1 MNLHEA
7 TEVTSMRYVPRAE
20 PEEVTLMHQVISL
33 SDVMAQMIE
42 TMPDF
47 VLVLNTQ
54 RQILAINQTLM
65 RTFGVTDPW
74 QILGKRPGEAL
85 GCIHSD
91 EGPDGCGTGNHCFT
105 CGAVGSILE
114 ALHENRQ
121 VARECRVTI
130 GSDSGTALDLMVMST
145 PVEISGHPLLVCSLR
160 DIGAEKRREVL
171 ERVFFHDV
179 INTAGGIRGLAK
191 LLFSDGALDP
201 KEEQS
206 FKKMMV
212 DLSDSL
218 ISEIKQQRELLT
230 AERGIFEPYLETVSV
245 AQIMHKLYALYV
257 NHDCARERIL
267 VLETVPSGSIVT
279 DKGVMQRI
287 LGNLIKNALE
297 ATPVGGRVTF
307 SARETAASLTF
318 VVRNPGVMPEEVQL
332 QLFQRSFSTK
342 AASGRGIGAYSVKLF
357 GERYLKGKVEFTSR
371 DPEGTVFSVTIAKNG
386 EQLINPPPRTPAP

>member
-1 MNLHEA
+1 MNLQESA
-7 TEVTSMRYVPRAE
+7 EITSMRFVGRAV
-20 PEEVTLMHQVISL
+20 PEEVALMQQVISL

-47 VLVLNTQ
+47 VLVLNPQ
-54 RQILAINQTLM
+54 RQILAINHTLM

-85 GCIHSD
+85 GCIHSN

-114 ALHENRQ
+114 ALQENRQ
-121 VARECRVTI
+121 AARECRVTI
-130 GSDSGTALDLMVMST
+130 GTDSSTALDLMVMST
-145 PVEISGHPLLVCSLR
+145 PVEINGHPLLVCSLR
-160 DIGAEKRREVL
+160 DIAAEKRREVL

-179 INTAGGIRGLAK
+179 INTAGGIRGLAE
-191 LLFSDGALDP
+191 LLFTDDNLEP
-201 KEEQS
+201 KEEQN

-218 ISEIKQQRELLT
+218 IAEIKQQRELLA
-230 AERGIFEPYLETVSV
+230 AERGTFEPYLENVSV

-267 VLETVPSGSIVT
+267 VLETVPSGTVVT
-279 DKGVMQRI
+279 DKGVIQRI

-307 SARETAASLTF
+307 SARETDTAITF
-318 VVRNPGVMPEEVQL
+318 VIRNPGVMSEKVQL

-342 AASGRGIGAYSVKLF
+342 AASGRGIGTYSVKLF
-357 GERYLKGKVEFTSR
+357 GERYLKGKVAFTSR
-371 DPEGTVFSVTIAKNG
+371 EPEGETIFTFSVTRNG
-386 EQLINPPPRTPAP
+386 DPLGEIGWRV

>member
-1 MNLHEA
+1 MDVHEA
-7 TEVTSMRYVPRAE
+7 TEITGMRYVPRAE
-20 PEEVTLMHQVISL
+20 PAEVTLMHQVISL

-47 VLVLNTQ
+47 VLVLNPQ

-130 GSDSGTALDLMVMST
+130 GTDSGTALDLMVMTT

-160 DIGAEKRREVL
+160 DIAAEKRREVL

-179 INTAGGIRGLAK
+179 INTAGGIRGLAE
-191 LLFSDGALDP
+191 LLFSDGALEP
-201 KEEQS
+201 KEELS

-212 DLSDSL
+212 DLSESL

-245 AQIMHKLYALYV
+245 AQIMHKLYAIYV

-267 VLETVPSGSIVT
+267 VLGTVPSGSIVT

-297 ATPVGGRVTF
+297 ATPVGGRVSF
-307 SARETAASLTF
+307 SARETTTTLSF
-318 VVRNPGVMPEEVQL
+318 VVRNPGVMPDEVQL

-342 AASGRGIGAYSVKLF
+342 AASGRGIGTYSVKLF
-357 GERYLKGKVEFTSR
+357 GERYLKGKVGFTSR
-371 DPEGTVFSVTIAKNG
+371 DPEGTVFTVCVAKNG
-386 EQLINPPPRTPAP
+386 EPLFIQPPRTPAL